1 MLNKQCKI
9 QQLTIGTSDS
19 CPALI
24 LYEDY
29 VKYALKFYPDNRCV
43 RKLLDNV
50 LPVIQSFAVEK
61 CTLKQKFKLQQ
72 YELT

>member
-1 MLNKQCKI
+1 MRKQCKI

-19 CPALI
+19 STALI

-29 VKYALKFYPDNRCV
+29 VKHILNIYPDNKTV
-43 RKLLDNV
+43 NKFLNTI
-50 LPVIQSFAVEK
+50 LPLIKSFGVEK